1 LKKPY
6 VAIVD
11 DDSAF
16 ASYLRTFLSLRGYD
30 TRSYTRGDE
39 MLAAVKAGDPPDIVL
54 LDVMMPGMNGLETL
68 RALKTA
74 KPDLQAIMLSGREHA
89 STIVEAVRL
98 GAADYVV
105 KPDDPEGL
113 GEIQLDAAIK
123 SAIEKNRLVSE
134 ITELRR
140 QLSDDQDR
148 AFLFWGESPDMKSI
162 AQVIEQVSDSDV
174 TVLIRGESGVGKELV
189 ARAIHQRSPRKDRPF
204 VKVNCAALPAELLE
218 SELFGHE
225 KGAFTGA
232 ATTRVGK
239 FEQADTGTIFLDEI
253 GEMKAALQAKMLHV
267 LQDGQFTKLGS
278 NKAINVDV
286 RVVAATN
293 RDLEE
298 MMIKGEFRED
308 LYYRLKVIEV
318 TVPPL
323 RERRGEISQL
333 TTFFMDRYARRYNRQ
348 ARQLSE
354 PLQGLFQTYEWPGN
368 IRELENM
375 IKRIVILQDEQ
386 LVIREMSRTT
396 RHMPAYATAGAAV
409 GASPPSPA
417 SPLTVGDESD
427 DADFPDADLAPDDE
441 GDVQPEEPVA
451 MAPVGSRLADVAKAA
466 AMKAERT
473 IIEDTLQ
480 QVHWNRRRAAEQLG
494 VSYKTLLNKIK
505 ECGISRKS

>member
-1 LKKPY
+1 
-6 VAIVD
+6 
-11 DDSAF
+11 
-16 ASYLRTFLSLRGYD
+16 
-30 TRSYTRGDE
+30 
-39 MLAAVKAGDPPDIVL
+39 
-54 LDVMMPGMNGLETL
+54 
-68 RALKTA
+68 
-74 KPDLQAIMLSGREHA
+74 MLSGREHA

-113 GEIQLDAAIK
+113 GEIALDSAIK
-123 SAIEKNRLVSE
+123 NAIEKNRLVSE

-148 AFLFWGESPDMKSI
+148 AFLFWGDSPEMKSI
-162 AQVIEQVSDSDV
+162 ATVIDQVSDSDV

-232 ATTRVGK
+232 ATTRIGK

-253 GEMKAALQAKMLHV
+253 GEMKAALQAKLLHV

-278 NKAINVDV
+278 NKPINVDV

-293 RDLEE
+293 RDLEA
-298 MMIKGEFRED
+298 MMIRSEFRED

-323 RERRGEISQL
+323 RERRSEITHLSG
-333 TTFFMDRYARRYNRQ
+333 FFMDRYARRYNRQ
-348 ARQLSE
+348 ARQISE
-354 PLQGLFQTYEWPGN
+354 ELQQLFQTYEWPGN

-386 LVIREMSRTT
+386 LVIREMT
-396 RHMPAYATAGAAV
+396 RAARPVAAYAAAGAGVAAV
-409 GASPPSPA
+409 RTPVVEELEEVEAEP
-417 SPLTVGDESD
+417 VE
-427 DADFPDADLAPDDE
+427 DDE
-441 GDVQPEEPVA
+441 PQPEEPVA

-466 AMKAERT
+466 AMKAERA
-473 IIEDTLQ
+473 IIEDTLR

-494 VSYKTLLNKIK
+494 VSYKTLLNKIR
-505 ECGISRKS
+505 ECGISRN

>member
-16 ASYLRTFLSLRGYD
+16 ANYLRTFLSLRGYD
-30 TRSYTRGDE
+30 TRSYSRGDE
-39 MLAAVKAGDPPDIVL
+39 MIAAVKQGDPPDIVL
-54 LDVMMPGMNGLETL
+54 LDVMMPGMNGLDTL
-68 RALKTA
+68 RGLKSA
-74 KPDLQAIMLSGREHA
+74 QSDLQVIMLSGREHA

-113 GEIQLDAAIK
+113 GEIALDAAIK
-123 SAIEKNRLVSE
+123 SAIEKTRLVSE

-148 AFLFWGESPDMKSI
+148 AFLFWGDSPDMKTI

-189 ARAIHQRSPRKDRPF
+189 ARAIHTRSPRKEHAF

-253 GEMKAALQAKMLHV
+253 AEMKSALQAKMLHV
-267 LQDGQFTKLGS
+267 LQDGQFTRLGS
-278 NKAINVDV
+278 NKPITVDV

-293 RDLEE
+293 RDLEA
-298 MMIKGEFRED
+298 MLQLGEFRED

-323 RERRGEISQL
+323 RERRAEIQHL
-333 TTFFMDRYARRYNRQ
+333 TGFFMDRYARRYNR
-348 ARQLSE
+348 ASRELSPE
-354 PLQGLFQTYEWPGN
+354 LQQLFQSYEWPGN

-386 LVIREMSRTT
+386 LVVREMT
-396 RHMPAYATAGAAV
+396 RAGRPVAAYVGAGVGVGAAPT
-409 GASPPSPA
+409 GA
-417 SPLTVGDESD
+417 TDEAED
-427 DADFPDADLAPDDE
+427 VDLDSAEDE
-441 GDVQPEEPVA
+441 EPQPEEPVA
-451 MAPVGSRLADVAKAA
+451 MAPVGSRLADVAKSAA
-466 AMKAERT
+466 VKAERAV
-473 IIEDTLQ
+473 IEDTLRH
-480 QVHWNRRRAAEQLG
+480 VHWNRRRAAEQLG

-505 ECGISRKS
+505 ECGISRK

>member
-16 ASYLRTFLSLRGYD
+16 ANYLRTFLSLRGYE
-30 TRSYTRGDE
+30 TRSYSRGDE
-39 MLAAVKAGDPPDIVL
+39 LVATVKQGDPPDIVL
-54 LDVMMPGMNGLETL
+54 LDVMMPGMNGIETL
-68 RALKTA
+68 RALKA
-74 KPDLQAIMLSGREHA
+74 ARPELQAIMLSGREHA

-113 GEIQLDAAIK
+113 GEIALDSAIK
-123 SAIEKNRLVSE
+123 NAIEKTRLVSE

-148 AFLFWGESPDMKSI
+148 AFLFWGDSPDMKTI

-189 ARAIHQRSPRKDRPF
+189 ARAIHQRSPRKDKPF

-253 GEMKAALQAKMLHV
+253 GEMKAALQAKLLHV

-278 NKAINVDV
+278 NKPINVDV

-293 RDLEE
+293 RDLEA
-298 MMIKGEFRED
+298 MMMRGEFRED

-323 RERRGEISQL
+323 RERRGEIQHL
-333 TTFFMDRYARRYNRQ
+333 TGFFMDRYARRYNRQ

-354 PLQGLFQTYEWPGN
+354 ELQQLFQTYEWPGN

-386 LVIREMSRTT
+386 LVVREMTRTV
-396 RHMPAYATAGAAV
+396 RPMPAYASAGATAGLPGRGSSPAAV
-409 GASPPSPA
+409 ADEPEDPS
-417 SPLTVGDESD
+417 
-427 DADFPDADLAPDDE
+427 DLADTADDDE
-441 GDVQPEEPVA
+441 VAEVPVA
-451 MAPVGSRLADVAKAA
+451 MAPAGSRLADVAKAA
-466 AMKAERT
+466 AMKAERS

-505 ECGISRKS
+505 ECGISRK